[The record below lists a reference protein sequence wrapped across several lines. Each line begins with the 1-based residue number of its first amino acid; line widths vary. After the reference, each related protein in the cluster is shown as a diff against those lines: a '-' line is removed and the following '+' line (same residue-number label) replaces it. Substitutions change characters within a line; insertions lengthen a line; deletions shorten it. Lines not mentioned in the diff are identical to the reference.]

1 MGLNPFDIFG
11 LFLGTKGALDQRSAE
26 KKAAADR
33 AAVGKLEARQFVNE
47 LFLAKAQAID
57 ASIQRQRQATDIES
71 SNIARFSA
79 FEREDRSVAAFLK
92 ANRDRVGEDI
102 ENIERQSEQIAAKY
116 ATQASVAYKYG
127 QNSAAG
133 MRATSNANFL
143 GNIYKLAQEINP
155 KTIDTV
161 TDFFKKI
168 T

>member
-79 FEREDRSVAAFLK
+79 FGREDRSVAAFLK

>member
-1 MGLNPFDIFG
+1 MSISLVTG
-11 LFLGTKGALDQRSAE
+11 FLGVKGMLDQRSAE

-79 FEREDRSVAAFLK
+79 FGREDRSVAAFLK
-92 ANRDRVGEDI
+92 ANQDRVGEDI
-102 ENIERQSEQIAAKY
+102 ENIERQAELTAAKY

>member
-1 MGLNPFDIFG
+1 MGVVSLVTG
-11 LFLGTKGALDQRSAE
+11 LLGVKGMLDQRSAE

-57 ASIQRQRQATDIES
+57 ASIQRQRQAIDAES
-71 SNIARFSA
+71 QNIASFSA
-79 FEREDRSVAAFLK
+79 LGREDRSVAAFLK
-92 ANRDRVGEDI
+92 ANRSKVGEDI
-102 ENIERQSEQIAAKY
+102 ENIERQAELSAAKY

-133 MRATSNANFL
+133 MRAMSNANFL
-143 GNIYKLAQEINP
+143 SNIYKLAQEINP

>member
-1 MGLNPFDIFG
+1 MVVSLVTGL
-11 LFLGTKGALDQRSAE
+11 LGVKGMLDQRSAE

-79 FEREDRSVAAFLK
+79 VGREDRSVAAFLK

-133 MRATSNANFL
+133 MRSTSNANFL

-161 TDFFKKI
+161 TDFFKK
-168 T
+168 TT

>member
-1 MGLNPFDIFG
+1 MVVSLVTG
-11 LFLGTKGALDQRSAE
+11 FLGIKGMLDQRSAE

-57 ASIQRQRQATDIES
+57 ASIQRQRQATDAES
-71 SNIARFSA
+71 QNIATFSA
-79 FEREDRSVAAFLK
+79 LGREDRSVAAFLK
-92 ANRDRVGEDI
+92 ANQRKVGEDI
-102 ENIERQSEQIAAKY
+102 ENIERQAELTAAKY

-133 MRATSNANFL
+133 MRAMSNANFL

-161 TDFFKKI
+161 TDFFKK
-168 T
+168 TT

>member
-1 MGLNPFDIFG
+1 MVVSLVTGL
-11 LFLGTKGALDQRSAE
+11 LGVKGMLDQRSAE

-79 FEREDRSVAAFLK
+79 FGREDRSVAAFLK

-161 TDFFKKI
+161 TDFFKK
-168 T
+168 TT

>member
-1 MGLNPFDIFG
+1 MVVSLVTGL
-11 LFLGTKGALDQRSAE
+11 LGVKGMLDQRSAE

-79 FEREDRSVAAFLK
+79 FGREDRSVAAFLK

-143 GNIYKLAQEINP
+143 GNIYKLAQEIN
-155 KTIDTV
+155 
-161 TDFFKKI
+161 
-168 T
+168 

>member
-1 MGLNPFDIFG
+1 MIYFG

-33 AAVGKLEARQFVNE
+33 KKIAVGKLEARQFVNE

-92 ANRDRVGEDI
+92 AKRDRVGEDI

-133 MRATSNANFL
+133 MRATSNANFFL
-143 GNIYKLAQEINP
+143 IYKLAQEINP

-161 TDFFKKI
+161 TDFLRKI
-168 T
+168 

>member
-1 MGLNPFDIFG
+1 MGINPFTAFTT
-11 LFLGTKGALDQRSAE
+11 FLGIKSTFDQRSAE

-47 LFLAKAQAID
+47 LFLAKAEAID
-57 ASIQRQRQATDIES
+57 VSIQRQRQALDAES
-71 SNIARFSA
+71 QNIASFSA
-79 FEREDRSVAAFLK
+79 LGREDRSVAAFLK
-92 ANRDRVGEDI
+92 ANKDKVGEDI
-102 ENIERQSEQIAAKY
+102 GNIERQAELTAAKY

-161 TDFFKKI
+161 TDFFKK
-168 T
+168 TT

>member
-1 MGLNPFDIFG
+1 MVVSLVTGL
-11 LFLGTKGALDQRSAE
+11 LGVKGMLDQRSAE

-79 FEREDRSVAAFLK
+79 FGREDRSVAAFLK

-161 TDFFKKI
+161 THFFKK
-168 T
+168 TTK

>member
-71 SNIARFSA
+71 QTLL
-79 FEREDRSVAAFLK
+79 VLVLLK
-92 ANRDRVGEDI
+92 E
-102 ENIERQSEQIAAKY
+102 K
-116 ATQASVAYKYG
+116 
-127 QNSAAG
+127 
-133 MRATSNANFL
+133 
-143 GNIYKLAQEINP
+143 
-155 KTIDTV
+155 IDLLLL
-161 TDFFKKI
+161 F
-168 T
+168 

>member
-1 MGLNPFDIFG
+1 MVVSLVTG
-11 LFLGTKGALDQRSAE
+11 FLGVKGMLDQRSAE

-79 FEREDRSVAAFLK
+79 FGREDRSVAAFLK

-102 ENIERQSEQIAAKY
+102 ENIDRQSEQIAAKY

>member
-1 MGLNPFDIFG
+1 MGLNPFDIFS
-11 LFLGTKGALDQRSAE
+11 LFLGTKGALDQREAE

-79 FEREDRSVAAFLK
+79 FGREDRSVAAFLK
-92 ANRDRVGEDI
+92 ANRNRVGEDI

-155 KTIDTV
+155 RTIDTV
-161 TDFFKKI
+161 TDFFKR
-168 T
+168 TT